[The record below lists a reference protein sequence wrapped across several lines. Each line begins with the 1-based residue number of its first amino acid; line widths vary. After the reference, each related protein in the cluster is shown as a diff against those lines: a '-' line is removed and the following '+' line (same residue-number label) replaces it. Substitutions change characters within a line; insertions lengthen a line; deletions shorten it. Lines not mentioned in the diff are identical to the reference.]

1 MLDNPTRID
10 TINIQFLTNRIFMVD
25 RLAALLGHFSI
36 SAQTFQTGPLCG
48 INTLDGSKPYGQ
60 LHLLRKGK
68 AEVWHGN
75 TKAHELEEPSLLFY
89 PRPTP
94 HSFVTDSEHGAD
106 FVCANILFEGGSANP
121 LLNALPPC
129 ICIPLA
135 QMPHSVALLSLL
147 FAEAEA
153 NYCGRQTVLDRLFEV
168 ILVQL
173 LRGLM
178 ESDNP
183 QLGLLAG
190 LAHTQLRRAIVAMH
204 EKPQE
209 DWSVER
215 LAKIAGMSRSV
226 FSNQFR
232 DAVGD
237 TPANYLQRW
246 RIGLVQKW
254 LKKGQ
259 SLRLI
264 AEEAGYSSEAALSR
278 AFKSQ
283 CGVPPMQ
290 WLKESQIGKH

>member
-1 MLDNPTRID
+1 
-10 TINIQFLTNRIFMVD
+10 MVD

-60 LHLLRKGK
+60 LHLLKRGK
-68 AEVWHGN
+68 AEVWHGH
-75 TKAHELEEPSLLFY
+75 TKAHDLEEPSLLFY

-94 HSFVTDSEHGAD
+94 HSFVTDREHGAD
-106 FVCANILFEGGSANP
+106 FVCAHILFEGGSANP
-121 LLNALPPC
+121 LLNALPDC
-129 ICIPLA
+129 LCMPLT
-135 QMPHSVALLSLL
+135 QLPDSVALLSLL

-153 NYCGRQTVLDRLFEV
+153 NNCGRQTVLDRLFEV
-168 ILVQL
+168 ILIQL

-178 ESDNP
+178 ESDSP

-204 EKPQE
+204 EKPEE

-254 LKKGQ
+254 LKNGQ
-259 SLRLI
+259 PLRLI
-264 AEEAGYSSEAALSR
+264 AEEAGYGSEAALSR

-283 CGVPPMQ
+283 CGLSPMQ
-290 WLKESQIGKH
+290 WLKESQAAKH